1 MHISKRDQSSFTNP
15 DFFYLK
21 GVFGKKFY
29 FLSETVLYEYPS
41 EAYFNAHQEQPL
53 NIYNLIEYTFQ
64 PDQKGLSVQPK
75 DPKKSVRGT
84 LMEASEMQ
92 HVIEWMNCINHN
104 VRRRDN
110 YFIDIIRQN
119 KKIIFN
125 NYQNLD
131 YNMENIMEQDLK
143 TNQSANQTIQFD
155 QKTKQFKKI
164 DQVWMSKV
172 VDKFIKGMESSNN
185 LKKHGEHIQL
195 TKQLLQMQNQN
206 YLVDKDKQLI
216 IKLDQVI
223 DLFNM
228 QMMDQFYK
236 KEHIRSLIKSKIYY
250 SNYTFM
256 LYEFISQIQKL
267 IIYGMEVNNMKYARD
282 LLCSQEKLIRNSIDD
297 LELVV
302 KTFLDEFNSS
312 YSVALTEDIK
322 HALIKIFKFFQNEID
337 CFLTYITYFIQGIF
351 KSAYQLNQI
360 NYLLQSLNYHQQIQ
374 YIGLGQITIEIL
386 ELSKNQDRL
395 ESEEKSK
402 SILKKLCS
410 NLLCYQLQIQEKLHN
425 LVSNIM
431 PNILE

>member
-15 DFFYLK
+15 EFFYLK

-41 EAYFNAHQEQPL
+41 EVYFNAHQDQPS

-84 LMEASEMQ
+84 LMETLEMQ
-92 HVIEWMNCINHN
+92 NAIDWMNCINHN

-110 YFIDIIRQN
+110 YYIDIIRQN

-125 NYQNLD
+125 NYQNLE

-155 QKTKQFKKI
+155 QKIKQFKKI
-164 DQVWMSKV
+164 DQAWMSKV
-172 VDKFIKGMESSNN
+172 VDKFIKGMESSNHF
-185 LKKHGEHIQL
+185 KKHSENIQL
-195 TKQLLQMQNQN
+195 MKKLLQMQNKN
-206 YLVDKDKQLI
+206 YLVEKDQQLI
-216 IKLDQVI
+216 KELDSII
-223 DLFNM
+223 DLFNI

-236 KEHIRSLIKSKIYY
+236 KEHIRSLIKSKTYY

-267 IIYGMEVNNMKYARD
+267 IIYEMENNNMKYTRD
-282 LLCSQEKLIRNSIDD
+282 LLCSQEKLIRNSIND
-297 LELVV
+297 LESVV
-302 KTFLDEFNSS
+302 KTLLDEYNSS

-322 HALIKIFKFFQNEID
+322 HALIKVFKFFQNEID
-337 CFLTYITYFIQGIF
+337 CFLTYINYFIQEIF
-351 KSAYQLNQI
+351 KSAYQLNQV
-360 NYLLQSLNYHQQIQ
+360 NYLLQSLNYQQQIQ

-386 ELSKNQDRL
+386 ELSKNQDKF

-402 SILKKLCS
+402 SVLKKLCN
-410 NLLCYQLQIQEKLHN
+410 NLLSYQLQIQEKLHN
-425 LVSNIM
+425 LISNIM
-431 PNILE
+431 PSILE